1 MPSYF
6 HKKSHWG
13 TIFATGHRNF
23 IEPGTGLKMKRTNC
37 RTRVPIG
44 LYLCHIEVKM
54 TIKEVRGESVM
65 EWKTK
70 FCQSFCNINVT
81 TKEGIVIKFPRK
93 FHGYKLA
100 TEEEVEENEG
110 LKEVWEQ
117 IEISFPQIVTQATD
131 NVNNANGGNGN
142 YGNNGCSY
150 KIFTACNPKEFDGK
164 GESEALLVEELCPSN
179 EMEKLE
185 NEFWNNTMV
194 GANHVAY
201 TDRFHELAKLV
212 PHLVTPKSLCI
223 KRILIDE
230 AVCCGTLTK
239 ENDKRKEMGESSK
252 QGSTWKDNKK
262 SKTRLEFVATI
273 PPRNDNVNTY
283 PKCAKCYNFHS
294 ENAPLEALQD
304 PKVMTGTFSLNNQ
317 FATVLFDSGVDYS
330 FISTKFVPLL
340 NVEPCIV
347 NPGYVI
353 EIPDGESV
361 EVDNVIRD
369 CKLEL

>member
-1 MPSYF
+1 MKYKTLPFTSFNRDEGENQQSQVGPSGGVDVIPSVSPQFNGRRYENGGIVAIVEGEA
-6 HKKSHWG
+6 HGALGLRGGLLGVQTQSHIG
-13 TIFATGHRNF
+13 KIIISKLTYNLG
-23 IEPGTGLKMKRTNC
+23 GLLLLS
-37 RTRVPIG
+37 PIG
-44 LYLCHIEVKM
+44 FRMELQLGLY
-54 TIKEVRGESVM
+54 VRLGQQRVRYAASCYM
-65 EWKTK
+65 NKALTWWNTK
-70 FCQSFCNINVT
+70 V
-81 TKEGIVIKFPRK
+81 
-93 FHGYKLA
+93 
-100 TEEEVEENEG
+100 
-110 LKEVWEQ
+110 
-117 IEISFPQIVTQATD
+117 QAS
-131 NVNNANGGNGN
+131 GH
-142 YGNNGCSY
+142 
-150 KIFTACNPKEFDGK
+150 
-164 GESEALLVEELCPSN
+164 EAAIGMSWNDFKALFVEELCPSN
-179 EMEKLE
+179 KIEKLE
-185 NEFWNNTMV
+185 NKFWNNTMV

-212 PHLVTPKSLCI
+212 PHLVTPKSFRI